1 MYQLRD
7 YQQEAVDAT
16 LKHFRKSDDS
26 AVIVLPT
33 GAGKSLVIAELC
45 RLARHKVICLTHV
58 KELVE
63 QNHQKLS
70 ALGVEA
76 GIYSAG
82 LGRKDTHSKV
92 TFASIQSIARSL
104 EQHNDALSLLMIDEC
119 HRIPKQQQGQY
130 HQVIEHFK
138 KLNPKLK
145 VLGLT
150 ATPYRLDSGW
160 IYQKHYWGFARDTEN
175 PFFSQCIYELPLRRL
190 VKSSY
195 LTEPKVYDAAVAHYD
210 FSQLL
215 GNEYD
220 DDDQPIEQQLNEL
233 VSKHP
238 RVTQAICEQIIE
250 LSSAR
255 KGVMIFASTVEHA
268 KEILNYLPSHEAQVV
283 TGDTSIKER
292 DQIISAFKAQQLKYL
307 VNVSVLTTGFD
318 APHVDVIAL
327 LRPTESVSLF
337 QQMVGRGLRLSAD
350 KQDCLIL
357 DYTNSGYDIFQPEIG
372 TKKPNPNCQLVQV
385 ECPQCAHQNLFWGI
399 KAADG
404 TLREHYGRR
413 CQSLVETPDGEF
425 QCDYRFVFKRCP
437 HCNEE
442 NDIAARHCQ
451 HCHERL
457 IDPDDILKKALNL
470 KGHKV
475 IRCQAISATI
485 TGNKVQVIYHDEDGD
500 ELKQRFNFDFK
511 KDQQRFNQEFA
522 RRLGAGSTPVEFDRA
537 EQVTAFIPYLPHP
550 DFVIAEQEKHGWKV
564 TQLLFDY
571 QGPYR
576 KANALN

>member
-16 LKHFRKSDDS
+16 LTHFRSSDDS

-33 GAGKSLVIAELC
+33 GAGKSLVIAEIC

-58 KELVE
+58 KELVQ
-63 QNHQKLS
+63 QNHQKLTD
-70 ALGVEA
+70 LGIDA

-82 LGRKDTHSKV
+82 LKRKELDHKV
-92 TFASIQSIARSL
+92 TFASIQSLARGL
-104 EQHNDALSLLMIDEC
+104 DDNQDPLSLLIIDEC
-119 HRIPKQQQGQY
+119 HRIPKSEEGQY
-130 HQVIEHFK
+130 HAAIAHFK
-138 KLNPKLK
+138 QLNPKLK

-160 IYQKHYWGFARDTEN
+160 IYKQHCWGFFRDVEQ
-175 PFFSQCIYELPLRRL
+175 PFFQKCIYELPLRRL
-190 VKSSY
+190 VKSGY
-195 LTEPKVYDAAVAHYD
+195 LTEPKVFDAAIAHYD
-210 FSQLL
+210 FSQLQST
-215 GNEYD
+215 EP
-220 DDDQPIEQQLNEL
+220 DDQENPPEQQLNEL
-233 VSKHP
+233 VKKHP

-250 LSSAR
+250 RAQNR

-268 KEILNYLPSHEAQVV
+268 YEVLSYLPTSESRVITAETPSHE
-283 TGDTSIKER
+283 R
-292 DQIISAFKAQQLKYL
+292 DAIISDFKALNIKFL

-337 QQMVGRGLRLSAD
+337 QQMVGRGLRLYQD
-350 KQDCLIL
+350 KQDCLVL

-372 TKKPNPNCQLVQV
+372 SKKPDRQSQLVQV
-385 ECPQCAHQNLFWGI
+385 ACPQCEFQNLFWGK

-404 TLREHYGRR
+404 TLLEHYGRR
-413 CQSLVETPDGEF
+413 CQGLVETPDGEF

-457 IDPDDILKKALNL
+457 IDPDEILKKALNL

-475 IRCQAISATI
+475 IRCQAISTQISA
-485 TGNKVQVIYHDEDGD
+485 NKIIVRYHDEDGE
-500 ELKQRFNFDFK
+500 ELKQSFNFDYK
-511 KDQQRFNQEFA
+511 KDQQAFNEEFA
-522 RRLGAGSTPVEFDRA
+522 RRIARGTQPVEFENA
-537 EQVTAFIPYLPHP
+537 EQIAAFTQHLPHP
-550 DFVIAEQEKHGWKV
+550 DFVIAEQFKQHWRV
-564 TQLLFDY
+564 NQLIFDY

-576 KANALN
+576 KANKLN